1 MMKHGSGLLL
11 LGFVCAGAVVWCGR
25 AEAGG
30 CCGGS
35 GLKASQGT
43 SSYYVVAI
51 KDSSGAKS
59 VEALPYKEYMAREK
73 TLKEDYVAS
82 YKMWKRD
89 KSSPKPTKPGIIEV
103 KKFKGKDGKAQA
115 EALAA
120 RLQEKL
126 DAKEQAKHDKEL
138 AKLDKQDATSAE

>member
-1 MMKHGSGLLL
+1 MVDRKLGLLL
-11 LGFVCAGAVVWCGR
+11 FGIVCTGAVVWCSV

-30 CCGGS
+30 CCGSS

-43 SSYYVVAI
+43 SSYHVVAI
-51 KDSSGAKS
+51 KDSAGAKS
-59 VEALPYKEYMAREK
+59 VEALPYKEYKAREK
-73 TLKEDYVAS
+73 TLKEDYIAS
-82 YKMWKRD
+82 YKMWKKD
-89 KSSPKPTKPGIIEV
+89 KSSPKPTRPGIIEI

-126 DAKEQAKHDKEL
+126 DAKEQASHDEEL
-138 AKLDKQDATSAE
+138 AKLDKQDATSEK